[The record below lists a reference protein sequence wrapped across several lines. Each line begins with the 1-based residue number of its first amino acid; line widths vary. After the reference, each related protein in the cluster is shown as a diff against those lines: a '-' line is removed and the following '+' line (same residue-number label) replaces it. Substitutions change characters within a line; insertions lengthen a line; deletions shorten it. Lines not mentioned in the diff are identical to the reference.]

1 MSSFQNAN
9 CLACSVCSSTV
20 LLEDKQ
26 LARDLTHDMFA
37 SLQGFTWSCTTVA
50 SRLLSTCVIC
60 HSVPEAD
67 CDRPHTA
74 TSSSSQLQRILDDV
88 VLPCLHH
95 WHGTGC
101 YQRSGTISRW
111 NLSSLNSR
119 LICSTALTS
128 TIISIILGWHWYA
141 CSRKSRSCNGL
152 VETCY
157 DALEIVWATT
167 TTATHSSCSVSST
180 SKQYVLLIFTP
191 RSTNISFV
199 LINLNMPTHTVND
212 LLKVRSR
219 SIVG

>member
-1 MSSFQNAN
+1 LDEIDTFRWKSLPPAE
-9 CLACSVCSSTV
+9 V
-20 LLEDKQ
+20 LNYILGE
-26 LARDLTHDMFA
+26 
-37 SLQGFTWSCTTVA
+37 
-50 SRLLSTCVIC
+50 II
-60 HSVPEAD
+60 
-67 CDRPHTA
+67 TA
-74 TSSSSQLQRILDDV
+74 TREQDTTKNSWIDV
-88 VLPCLHH
+88 KPVLPCSDNVEASYDNTQKSKIMQYGN

-101 YQRSGTISRW
+101 HHRSGTISRW

-167 TTATHSSCSVSST
+167 TTTTHSSCSVSST